1 MAHDREPQLTVSTN
15 TQHTGSG
22 STLSRRTLLKYA
34 AMSALV
40 GVTGGG
46 SLSESVT
53 ATGHSRGSNSPNAT
67 PSNVSDCEQGSEKS
81 LWVKGLGSELNHYHL
96 ETSGSIAQSEVPDEQ
111 HRSTNDTV
119 VEGTVRKDDF
129 DLYCFTGEVTTVWA
143 RGSVTYCVND
153 LEDEL

>member
-1 MAHDREPQLTVSTN
+1 MAHDREPQSTVSTN
-15 TQHTGSG
+15 TQHTESD
-22 STLSRRTLLKYA
+22 STLSRRTLLKCA

-46 SLSESVT
+46 SLSERVT
-53 ATGHSRGSNSPNAT
+53 ATGRSRGTNSPNAT
-67 PSNVSDCEQGSEKS
+67 ASNVSDCKQGFEKS
-81 LWVKGLGSELNHYHL
+81 LCVKGLGSDLNHYHL
-96 ETSGSIAQSEVPDEQ
+96 ETSGSIVQNEVPDEQ

-143 RGSVTYCVND
+143 RGSVTYYVND
-153 LEDEL
+153 LEDKL